1 MNNVDLFEIEHK
13 VHQWVTQLGIAAA
26 HQNWSRTENGVQK
39 YGLHPD
45 TKAQLG
51 IFLSGSLLDESTDTP
66 LHTKLSVWEHVVT
79 QFAAQVVARDFPVEA
94 QKKKGENNW
103 VLNSEKIWGC
113 LCQLYVQELDLRN
126 KINASIAKRLQS
138 DRKALK
144 M

>member
-1 MNNVDLFEIEHK
+1 MNTVDLFEIEHK

-39 YGLHPD
+39 YGLNPD

-51 IFLSGSLLDESTDTP
+51 SFMSGSLLDESNDTP
-66 LHTKLSVWEHVVT
+66 LHTKMSVWEHVVS
-79 QFAAQVVARDFPVEA
+79 QFAAEVVARDFPMEA
-94 QKKKGENNW
+94 QSKKGENSR
-103 VLNSEKIWGC
+103 VLNGEKIWGC

-126 KINASIAKRLQS
+126 KINNSIANRLQS
-138 DRKALK
+138 GKPLK